1 MRKINKINITET
13 SYEIFE
19 NIVSSKRWENKIL
32 LDWISSE
39 IKDLY
44 KNFIDN
50 ESELFNMNPK
60 WYNLD
65 TKDALIHCY
74 ESDTTL
80 TKSYKNKI
88 KSLEDRKCPYC
99 YLENSSQVEHYLPKD
114 EFPEFS
120 FMIDNLFPCCSTC
133 NTKKWTNWRDLTS
146 RIILNFYSDLIPEE
160 QFLYVDLIIIDNIPI
175 VEFKIDTSKIIIDS
189 IIEKILYKH
198 IERLNLLNRYSESIN
213 TYISELKN
221 RVKLNK
227 WITESGIKSLCKDEA
242 DVKRLTYG
250 NNYFV
255 TVLYDEISKNDGM
268 IELLFRDNF

>member
-80 TKSYKNKI
+80 TKSYKHKI

-189 IIEKILYKH
+189 MIEKILYKH

-213 TYISELKN
+213 NYISELKN
-221 RVKLNK
+221 RVRLSK
-227 WITESGIKSLCKDEA
+227 WITESGIRSLCKDEA
-242 DVKRLTYG
+242 EVKRLTYG

-268 IELLFRDNF
+268 IELLFIN